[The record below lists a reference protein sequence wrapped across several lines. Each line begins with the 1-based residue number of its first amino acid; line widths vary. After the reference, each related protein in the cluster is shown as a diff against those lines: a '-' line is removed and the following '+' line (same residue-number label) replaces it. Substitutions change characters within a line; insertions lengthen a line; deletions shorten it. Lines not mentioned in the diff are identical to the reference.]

1 VPRLLAKE
9 PSEGK
14 IKSMDRC
21 GSGFASAKKNM
32 PTEIIGQLQSNLF
45 NRHNQFR
52 VAHSENGKFLL
63 EPLFCK
69 MITCGPMQI
78 LVYLLPIDLF
88 GTNAD
93 FFQREK

>member
-1 VPRLLAKE
+1 VDQGLHP
-9 PSEGK
+9 P
-14 IKSMDRC
+14 
-21 GSGFASAKKNM
+21 KKNM

>member
-1 VPRLLAKE
+1 
-9 PSEGK
+9 
-14 IKSMDRC
+14 
-21 GSGFASAKKNM
+21 M

-45 NRHNQFR
+45 NRHNQLR
-52 VAHSENGKFLL
+52 VAHTEHGKFLL
-63 EPLFCK
+63 EPLVCK
-69 MITCGPMQI
+69 LITCGPMQI